1 MPGVDNNISVDQSGA
16 KAPAFV
22 SRPFPLPEGNGN
34 PFPIKDNPEYTKKC
48 SSFFPSCSFVKI
60 LCVPL
65 WLKNFRHPASGIK
78 KTPPENGRGFE
89 FYGFGL
95 LACNRDLLGNDAFGC
110 FNLDEV
116 NTVFIGSGIQFH

>member
-1 MPGVDNNISVDQSGA
+1 M
-16 KAPAFV
+16 
-22 SRPFPLPEGNGN
+22 
-34 PFPIKDNPEYTKKC
+34 
-48 SSFFPSCSFVKI
+48 
-60 LCVPL
+60 
-65 WLKNFRHPASGIK
+65 WLMWFSINQHPAYPK
-78 KTPPENGRGFE
+78 EKTPPENGRGFE